1 MVSSRK
7 LRSPTHAYRTP
18 LSGRFRQTT
27 SKLDLIEVGLAADKH
42 PQQFTVTIPGFNRNT
57 IPGVITRRLPMSAFV
72 GKRTLA
78 LASDC
83 VAQDAIDDVRD
94 EVSVATVSI
103 AGGLAWQ
110 PLMDTIG
117 DQLLVGF
124 GSFENLGQLEEA
136 LYNALERDGPSEI
149 VHTGPLSLTGE
160 QLASYLGVLASVAE
174 EEPLKVSFVDAA
186 VGAVLTRSYR

>member
-1 MVSSRK
+1 MPGVWNLAIPLWSLTCVGEAVAELL
-7 LRSPTHAYRTP
+7 LRSVSPRLT
-18 LSGRFRQTT
+18 RQLT
-27 SKLDLIEVGLAADKH
+27 SALG
-42 PQQFTVTIPGFNRNT
+42 
-57 IPGVITRRLPMSAFV
+57 

-94 EVSVATVSI
+94 KVSVATVSI

-186 VGAVLTRSYR
+186 VGALLTRSYR

>member
-1 MVSSRK
+1 
-7 LRSPTHAYRTP
+7 
-18 LSGRFRQTT
+18 
-27 SKLDLIEVGLAADKH
+27 
-42 PQQFTVTIPGFNRNT
+42 
-57 IPGVITRRLPMSAFV
+57 MSALDE
-72 GKRTLA
+72 KRTLA

-136 LYNALERDGPSEI
+136 LHNALERDGPSEI

-160 QLASYLGVLASVAE
+160 QLGL
-174 EEPLKVSFVDAA
+174 VSWCAC
-186 VGAVLTRSYR
+186 LCC

>member
-1 MVSSRK
+1 M
-7 LRSPTHAYRTP
+7 
-18 LSGRFRQTT
+18 
-27 SKLDLIEVGLAADKH
+27 
-42 PQQFTVTIPGFNRNT
+42 
-57 IPGVITRRLPMSAFV
+57 
-72 GKRTLA
+72 
-78 LASDC
+78 
-83 VAQDAIDDVRD
+83 
-94 EVSVATVSI
+94 ATVSI